1 MCFVAIAGLRR
12 TFVQVRI
19 PPPAEQNPKQAR
31 AVIVDLGSNTES
43 QRGTEKFPQS
53 SMCSLLCLVIP
64 RGALSPA
71 KKERPALLECAVRSA
86 IATD

>member
-31 AVIVDLGSNTES
+31 AVIVDLVVTRRIG
-43 QRGTEKFPQS
+43 GTEKFPQS

-71 KKERPALLECAVRSA
+71 KKERPALLECAVRFA